1 MLGKLRNMKRGER
14 DLTKG
19 DTTRTLFMLALPVII
34 GTSLQIAFNLTDTF
48 FVSMMGSDAL
58 AAISVTFPVFFIS
71 IAIASGL
78 NIGSTALISHS
89 IGAGRNKDAAN
100 ISMHAIVMALA
111 SGAAVAAVGLLF
123 SRQIF
128 GLMGISGS
136 TLEMTLQYMN
146 IIFFGFILQFLG
158 MISQGIIQAD
168 GNTITPTKNLV
179 AGVVANVILDPLLIF
194 GFGPV
199 PAMGVAGAA
208 IATVATIA
216 IVAVL
221 NFYHIFSGKTSL
233 CIKMECF
240 KFDSKLVKKIFSI
253 GLPSSI
259 SQSFNSIGMF
269 LLMGLVGTF
278 GMSAIAAFGV
288 GIRLESIAI
297 LPSIGLMI
305 ALIPFVGQNLGAEKP
320 DRAHEGV
327 KKASYATILFM
338 LFFSAIWFFSPEML
352 FAPFTN
358 DPAILA
364 TGAMY
369 FRIIALGYV
378 FMGLNFVLGGALQ
391 AAGRTDL
398 QLVINITR
406 WIVVISMSYF
416 FASFMGLDG
425 VWLGFPIGNFAG
437 FLLAYVLFKSG
448 YWLRHRRKLHSF
460 VPQETA

>member
-1 MLGKLRNMKRGER
+1 MLGKLRKMKRGER

-19 DTTRTLFMLALPVII
+19 DTARTLFMLSLPVII

-58 AAISVTFPVFFIS
+58 AAISVTFPVFFIA

-89 IGAGRNKDAAN
+89 IGAGRSKDAAN
-100 ISMHAIVMALA
+100 VSMHAIVMALV
-111 SGAAVAAVGLLF
+111 SGATVAIVGFLF
-123 SRQIF
+123 ARQIF
-128 GLMGISGS
+128 GLMGISGA

-146 IIFFGFILQFLG
+146 IIFFGFVLQFLG

-168 GNTITPTKNLV
+168 GNTVTPTKNLV
-179 AGVVANVILDPLLIF
+179 AGVIANVILDPLLIF

-199 PAMGVAGAA
+199 PAMGVTGAA
-208 IATVATIA
+208 LATVATIA
-216 IVAVL
+216 IVATL
-221 NFYHIFSGKTSL
+221 NFYHILSGKTSL
-233 CIKMECF
+233 CIKRECF
-240 KFDSKLVKKIFSI
+240 RFDGKLVKKIFFI

-269 LLMGLVGTF
+269 LLMSLVGTF
-278 GMSAIAAFGV
+278 GTSAIAAFGV

-297 LPSIGLMI
+297 MPSIGLMI

-320 DRAHEGV
+320 DRAREGV
-327 KKASYATILFM
+327 KLASYATILFM
-338 LFFSAIWFFSPEML
+338 LFFSAVWFLTPESL
-352 FAPFTN
+352 FIPFTS

-398 QLVINITR
+398 QLIINITR
-406 WIVVISMSYF
+406 WVVVISLAYF

-437 FLLAYVLFKSG
+437 FLLAYSLFRSG
-448 YWLRHRRKLHSF
+448 YWLKNRRKLHSF

>member
-89 IGAGRNKDAAN
+89 IGAGRKKDAAN
-100 ISMHAIVMALA
+100 ISMHAIVMAIA

-128 GLMGISGS
+128 GLMGISGG

-146 IIFFGFILQFLG
+146 IIFFGFVLQFLG

-221 NFYHIFSGKTSL
+221 NFYHILSGKTSL
-233 CIKMECF
+233 CIKAECF
-240 KFDSKLVKKIFSI
+240 KFDPKLVKKIFFI

-278 GMSAIAAFGV
+278 GTTAIAAFGV

-297 LPSIGLMI
+297 MPSIGLMI

-320 DRAHEGV
+320 DRAREGV
-327 KKASYATILFM
+327 KKAAYATILFM
-338 LFFSAIWFFSPEML
+338 LFFSAVWFLTPELL
-352 FAPFTN
+352 FAPFTK

-406 WIVVISMSYF
+406 WVVVISLAYF

-437 FLLAYVLFKSG
+437 FLLAYSLFRSG
-448 YWLRHRRKLHSF
+448 YWLKNRRKLYGF